1 MKTKISLL
9 SALILVVCFMP
20 LKSHTQELLTYG
32 EIYDYEPG
40 DLFHY
45 NAVYL
50 SFTGDYFYK
59 ITNIEIL
66 DKYFSLNLDTVYYV
80 RNFIH
85 KDSSNEVPYWT
96 YFFSYDTIA
105 YTNLNGNPW
114 EIDSVYSDPSMY
126 NGRTIN
132 RNYYYFELDTWT
144 YLWVRGCGLAYH
156 YSWSPWAANMS
167 EYELVYYYKN
177 GEEWG
182 VPLLITGI
190 NENNE
195 RLSNINIFPNPA
207 SSFITIHIKEGLPI
221 EEAIIYNHLGQKALV
236 AKPVNNT
243 VDVSKLTPGIYFIEV
258 VTKEWR
264 GRTKLVI
271 E

>member
-1 MKTKISLL
+1 M
-9 SALILVVCFMP
+9 VFFMP

-66 DKYFSLNLDTVYYV
+66 DKYLSTDFDTVYYV

-105 YTNLNGNPW
+105 YTNLNGNPY

-207 SSFITIHIKEGLPI
+207 TSFISITYKRRAAHRRSHHLQPPRAKGAGGQAGKQYGGCFKAEAGDLLYRSGNEGL
-221 EEAIIYNHLGQKALV
+221 EGEDE
-236 AKPVNNT
+236 
-243 VDVSKLTPGIYFIEV
+243 VD
-258 VTKEWR
+258 
-264 GRTKLVI
+264 
-271 E
+271 